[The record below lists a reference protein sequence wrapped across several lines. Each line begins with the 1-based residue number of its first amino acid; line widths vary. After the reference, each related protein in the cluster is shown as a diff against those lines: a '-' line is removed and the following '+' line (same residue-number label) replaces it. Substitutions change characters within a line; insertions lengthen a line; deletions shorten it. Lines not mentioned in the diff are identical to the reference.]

1 MVHSHVTQ
9 ARTGKS
15 CAFRMQG
22 GEISHVYLLPDIHSV
37 NEIFYGMISLYNR
50 RKAMRWSTMKEKF
63 LMDLIGCYREYF
75 PENIPVECRKTAALI
90 VFRFAIPDEELDHIC
105 KLLIETELGELE
117 SAVYQAYR
125 FYISEPFW
133 AALAYILLH
142 QDLPLSEVRYGLTDA
157 RQQSRTR
164 IRNTKREN
172 SSLQSRCNE
181 LSGLTGICFY
191 LVRKYRRAKIPTIF
205 KAGWLHVIIRLF

>member
-22 GEISHVYLLPDIHSV
+22 GGKSLMFICSPICILL
-37 NEIFYGMISLYNR
+37 
-50 RKAMRWSTMKEKF
+50 MKF
-63 LMDLIGCYREYF
+63 FMDLLGCYREYF
-75 PENIPVECRKTAALI
+75 PENIPVECRKKAALI

-117 SAVYQAYR
+117 STVYQAYR
-125 FYISEPFW
+125 FYISEPFR

-164 IRNTKREN
+164 IRKREN

-205 KAGWLHVIIRLF
+205 KAG